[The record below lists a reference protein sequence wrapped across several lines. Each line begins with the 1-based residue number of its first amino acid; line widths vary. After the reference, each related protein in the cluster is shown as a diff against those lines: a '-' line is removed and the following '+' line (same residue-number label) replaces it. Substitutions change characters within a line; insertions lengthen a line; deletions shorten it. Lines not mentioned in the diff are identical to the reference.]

1 MLRGR
6 DEDGKTLE
14 EDRNKPPEVN
24 FDKVLDNLGKDFSSY
39 AEAWIL
45 RIFKVASRSL
55 IYMQC
60 QTKLVAAVLFSC
72 HASKMPTYDWDE
84 NQRVT

>member
-39 AEAWIL
+39 AEA
-45 RIFKVASRSL
+45 
-55 IYMQC
+55 
-60 QTKLVAAVLFSC
+60 
-72 HASKMPTYDWDE
+72 
-84 NQRVT
+84 